1 MSNNNYIAVKR
12 IEHKNEVAYAV
23 WVESANNDIPNPLN
37 KSAKYFKT
45 KHDAINFSNEKYS
58 AEHDIEYGIVDLD
71 DEIQVAFL
79 KKEMEN
85 NRKKEEKAV
94 NEYGKEDVTIF
105 NMNLHELILV
115 RRGIYVL
122 KVSNGWLY
130 KWGDSSPE
138 FVPDTTGGNIQEEV
152 DE

>member
-1 MSNNNYIAVKR
+1 
-12 IEHKNEVAYAV
+12 
-23 WVESANNDIPNPLN
+23 
-37 KSAKYFKT
+37 
-45 KHDAINFSNEKYS
+45 
-58 AEHDIEYGIVDLD
+58 VDLD

-115 RRGIYVL
+115 RRGYM
-122 KVSNGWLY
+122 Y
-130 KWGDSSPE
+130 
-138 FVPDTTGGNIQEEV
+138 
-152 DE
+152 